1 MTPDELAD
9 HSVVIGRA
17 LAANDKAAFVAAFSA
32 YCRACIDKEV
42 DPCGKIS
49 RFVYGLIEGYDVAMV
64 AMAKHRSG
72 AKA

>member
-17 LAANDKAAFVAAFSA
+17 LAANDKDAFVAAFSA
-32 YCRACIDKEV
+32 YCRACIDQDV

-49 RFVYGLIEGYDVAMV
+49 RFVYILLEGYDVAMV
-64 AMAKHRSG
+64 AMAQHRSG
-72 AKA
+72 GRA